1 MANLNFVVFTV
12 KEEHMR
18 QFFIII
24 AGLFIINII
33 HADVSKKDLETLHTF
48 IQEKKPLAE
57 IEASD
62 VWKKLKSPTEKD
74 IQLIKER
81 PQDRE
86 KQQEF
91 FMFHNQKLM
100 AIYRYIVNEI
110 QTCEKNKDYDHEI
123 DLLETLYSFVRLH
136 FLDVGLQSGI
146 LKKMAYP
153 LFVNEDL
160 TQSQKERLVG
170 ICREK
175 LLQLPVDKFTFIGAE
190 YRGSKSQKVKFYV
203 CSFIS
208 SEFLIH
214 VMESMLSDD
223 SKDEIARDFKE
234 RMKKLLEHYG
244 LDGVYDARVYK
255 DSFEFYLI
263 TKQPLYFHQ
272 ANQKGCICD
281 GVERVAVD

>member
-1 MANLNFVVFTV
+1 
-12 KEEHMR
+12 MR

-146 LKKMAYP
+146 LILLKYAGRNYCNCLLINSP
-153 LFVNEDL
+153 LLARNTVATNPKR
-160 TQSQKERLVG
+160 SN
-170 ICREK
+170 
-175 LLQLPVDKFTFIGAE
+175 FTFAH
-190 YRGSKSQKVKFYV
+190 SSVP
-203 CSFIS
+203 SFS
-208 SEFLIH
+208 S
-214 VMESMLSDD
+214 M
-223 SKDEIARDFKE
+223 
-234 RMKKLLEHYG
+234 
-244 LDGVYDARVYK
+244 
-255 DSFEFYLI
+255 
-263 TKQPLYFHQ
+263 
-272 ANQKGCICD
+272 
-281 GVERVAVD
+281 

>member
-1 MANLNFVVFTV
+1 
-12 KEEHMR
+12 MR
-18 QFFIII
+18 QFIMIII
-24 AGLFIINII
+24 GLLII
-33 HADVSKKDLETLHTF
+33 HAVHADVTKKDLETLYTF
-48 IQEKKPLAE
+48 IQEQKPLAE

-74 IQLIKER
+74 IQLIKDR
-81 PQDRE
+81 PKEIE

-91 FMFHNQKLM
+91 SLFHNQKLM
-100 AIYRYIVNEI
+100 PIYRYIVNEI

-123 DLLETLYSFVRLH
+123 DLLETLYSFARLH

-153 LFVNEDL
+153 LFVNEEL
-160 TQSQKERLVG
+160 TQSQKEHLVE
-170 ICREK
+170 ICRSK

-190 YRGSKSQKVKFYV
+190 YRGNKSQKVKFYV
-203 CSFIS
+203 CSLIS

-223 SKDEIARDFKE
+223 SRNEIAREFKE
-234 RMKKLLEHYG
+234 RMKKLLEHYK

-263 TKQPLYFHQ
+263 TREPLYFHQ
-272 ANQKGCICD
+272 ANQKGCVCD
-281 GVERVAVD
+281 GVERVAIE

>member
-1 MANLNFVVFTV
+1 MGNLNFVDFIV

-24 AGLFIINII
+24 AGLFIINIV

-48 IQEKKPLAE
+48 IQENKPFAE

-153 LFVNEDL
+153 LFVNELFL
-160 TQSQKERLVG
+160 TEYVS
-170 ICREK
+170 
-175 LLQLPVDKFTFIGAE
+175 PVFT
-190 YRGSKSQKVKFYV
+190 
-203 CSFIS
+203 S
-208 SEFLIH
+208 SLI
-214 VMESMLSDD
+214 V
-223 SKDEIARDFKE
+223 
-234 RMKKLLEHYG
+234 
-244 LDGVYDARVYK
+244 
-255 DSFEFYLI
+255 
-263 TKQPLYFHQ
+263 
-272 ANQKGCICD
+272 
-281 GVERVAVD
+281 